1 MTSRIGLWQGRS
13 RSRDY
18 VARNLM
24 PCYAEH
30 GSGELWIDFS
40 QLRRH
45 DLSQQAQRV
54 VAGSGRGL
62 DNFGAVVIEAGL
74 LCDFRNAVSR
84 MDAVQPKPPPLA
96 IEAEQAAAGHQRD
109 RPAWP
114 VDIGRI

>member
-18 VARNLM
+18 VASSLM
-24 PCYAEH
+24 PHYAKH
-30 GSGELWIDFS
+30 GSGELRIDFS

-45 DLSQQAQRV
+45 DLSQQSQRV

-62 DNFGAVVIEAGL
+62 DKFRAVVLKAGL

-84 MDAVQPKPPPLA
+84 VDAFQPESPPFA
-96 IEAEQAAAGHQRD
+96 IEAEQAAVGHQRD
-109 RPAWP
+109 RSSRAI
-114 VDIGRI
+114 D